1 MPWLSCLLLTISFIL
16 QLIRQ
21 QIELIETEGVK
32 LVFEDEAIRSIAR
45 MAAQLNKTVENI
57 GARRLHTVIE
67 RIMEVLSF
75 DAAEQ
80 EKGTVRSWWIC
91 GNEESMSVS
100 PRVSN
105 FVHSCSCLQVLTVTK
120 DLVEERLKDVTMKA
134 DVSRYIL

>member
-1 MPWLSCLLLTISFIL
+1 M

-80 EKGTVRSWWIC
+80 EEGTVR
-91 GNEESMSVS
+91 
-100 PRVSN
+100 
-105 FVHSCSCLQVLTVTK
+105 L
-120 DLVEERLKDVTMKA
+120 
-134 DVSRYIL
+134 